1 MSSGIST
8 KPEQAGKGA
17 PFLSFGT
24 IYSNYILPDVL
35 DDRMDTTPAEQEK
48 YSIRYGDVFL
58 TRTSETIDEL
68 AMSSVALK
76 NYPTATFSG
85 FAKRL
90 RPLDCSFPNP
100 AFMAFYL
107 RSPHFRKII
116 ECMTTMTTRASFNE
130 DLFSFLNVTLPSLD
144 EQFSIGEL
152 LVSIEKKQTINKQ
165 INDNLQHMMA
175 TLYDYWF
182 TQFNFPDD
190 NGVPY
195 KSSGGKMVW
204 NEELKMHIPAGWKC
218 IRLGDILTKN
228 VTEIAPSKPIPTID
242 LSVMPSDSFALAML
256 NNSGKFNT
264 NLYEMN
270 EGDLLF
276 GGIRPYLHKA
286 GIAPCSGA
294 VAGTVRSFHV
304 KRPDDY
310 NYALFTLCSK
320 TMFNYAESV
329 STGTRMPTVSSN
341 DLLARRVAY
350 NPDISARFN
359 SIDVRGTIIN
369 NVQDSLALQSL
380 RDWLLPLLMNGQ
392 ATIKQP

>member
-1 MSSGIST
+1 MSRLNNYRLSELYEMSSGIST

-165 INDNLQHMMA
+165 INDNLPMA
-175 TLYDYWF
+175 
-182 TQFNFPDD
+182 
-190 NGVPY
+190 
-195 KSSGGKMVW
+195 
-204 NEELKMHIPAGWKC
+204 A
-218 IRLGDILTKN
+218 
-228 VTEIAPSKPIPTID
+228 
-242 LSVMPSDSFALAML
+242 
-256 NNSGKFNT
+256 
-264 NLYEMN
+264 
-270 EGDLLF
+270 
-276 GGIRPYLHKA
+276 
-286 GIAPCSGA
+286 
-294 VAGTVRSFHV
+294 
-304 KRPDDY
+304 
-310 NYALFTLCSK
+310 
-320 TMFNYAESV
+320 
-329 STGTRMPTVSSN
+329 
-341 DLLARRVAY
+341 
-350 NPDISARFN
+350 
-359 SIDVRGTIIN
+359 
-369 NVQDSLALQSL
+369 
-380 RDWLLPLLMNGQ
+380 
-392 ATIKQP
+392 

>member
-1 MSSGIST
+1 
-8 KPEQAGKGA
+8 
-17 PFLSFGT
+17 
-24 IYSNYILPDVL
+24 
-35 DDRMDTTPAEQEK
+35 
-48 YSIRYGDVFL
+48 
-58 TRTSETIDEL
+58 
-68 AMSSVALK
+68 
-76 NYPTATFSG
+76 
-85 FAKRL
+85 
-90 RPLDCSFPNP
+90 
-100 AFMAFYL
+100 
-107 RSPHFRKII
+107 
-116 ECMTTMTTRASFNE
+116 
-130 DLFSFLNVTLPSLD
+130 
-144 EQFSIGEL
+144 
-152 LVSIEKKQTINKQ
+152 
-165 INDNLQHMMA
+165 MMA